1 MFALFFFALFFLC
14 RGDNFLME
22 EIVDHNRRGVERTF
36 YGVVVADIQKP
47 LIGAKLPHL
56 RVQICPIAAIAF
68 FINRVVQRHQ
78 VGVLFCD
85 IVENGLFVAA
95 AQVEVFQPN

>member
-1 MFALFFFALFFLC
+1 
-14 RGDNFLME
+14 ME
-22 EIVDHNRRGVERTF
+22 EIVDHNRRGIERAF
-36 YGVVVADIQKP
+36 DRVVVADIQKP
-47 LIGAKLPHL
+47 LVGAKLPHL
-56 RVQICPIAAIAF
+56 RPNLPNSCDRL